1 MDSIRA
7 NSAKSCANRSARAC
21 SASERWAGDLAA
33 QAGKAALAAW
43 TASSTSPGV
52 DSVKLAMTSP
62 VLGSRTSS
70 VSVEEPATDLPSIT
84 FGTVISVMGLPF
96 GVVYLL
102 LGIGV
107 HSSVLVN

>member
-1 MDSIRA
+1 
-7 NSAKSCANRSARAC
+7 
-21 SASERWAGDLAA
+21 SERWAGDLAA

-102 LGIGV
+102 LGIGFTARCWSIR
-107 HSSVLVN
+107 SSGRRRVLRRRTRRGPGRRRV